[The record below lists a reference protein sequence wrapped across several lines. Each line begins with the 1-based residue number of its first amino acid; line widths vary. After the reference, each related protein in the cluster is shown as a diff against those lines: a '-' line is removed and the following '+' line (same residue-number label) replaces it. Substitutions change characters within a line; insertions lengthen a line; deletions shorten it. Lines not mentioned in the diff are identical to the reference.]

1 MRWTS
6 YYLINLN
13 PDENRTLEI
22 ADLWCRKYSIS
33 RDRMFAPQGLLWP
46 PAQAGASH
54 GRYSPLTPTKSL
66 APLDRGSKLIII
78 ARGQRTLTVPWA
90 TPALAREL
98 HRCGLREV
106 GLIAMQNDFADPTRY
121 LHDFAIN
128 LNEQSIGVGW
138 LAAYQNSRQPL
149 FSSRDP
155 NQIGEKP
162 AATLRGNIHTPEADK
177 WFFPKYTG
185 G

>member
-1 MRWTS
+1 MRWNS

-13 PDENRTLEI
+13 PDDSRTLDT
-22 ADLWCRKYSIS
+22 ADLWGRKYSIS
-33 RDRMFAPQGLLWP
+33 SDRLFAPQGLLWP
-46 PAQAGASH
+46 PAQARGSLD
-54 GRYSPLTPTKSL
+54 RYVPLAAAKSL
-66 APLDRGSKLIII
+66 APLDRSSKLVII

-98 HRCGLREV
+98 HRWGLREV
-106 GLIAMQNDFADPTRY
+106 GLIAMQNDFTNPTRY
-121 LHDFAIN
+121 LHDLAMS
-128 LNEQSIGVGW
+128 LNEQSIGFGW
-138 LAAYQNSRQPL
+138 LVAYQNSRQPL

-162 AATLRGNIHTPEADK
+162 VASLRGNIMTPEADK
-177 WFFPKYTG
+177 WYFPKYTG